1 MEIYRHYLLFGC
13 LISFTLSHLQT
24 LNNMLIWLELQL
36 TTSRLLAQQLAT
48 WKLFDSQLTGSH
60 FRINSQSR
68 NGQAR
73 IFGSLNCEPSKRVL
87 FSSNPNLK
95 NLRSNSIKIGA
106 NSKEQLLKK
115 IIKKFF
121 LIKGFCTFSIDNNII
136 SEISQKIKTIK
147 IHKYSFF
154 KTVYYI
160 MLKLKKLKY
169 VIAIWRFNYF
179 CTASHSA
186 VLFT

>member
-1 MEIYRHYLLFGC
+1 MARVAAHNQQIASTAACNLKIVR
-13 LISFTLSHLQT
+13 LSTH
-24 LNNMLIWLELQL
+24 WLTFQNQVTE
-36 TTSRLLAQQLAT
+36 SQLA
-48 WKLFDSQLTGSH
+48 GSH
-60 FRINSQSR
+60 VCNSLV
-68 NGQAR
+68 R

-115 IIKKFF
+115 IIKNFF

-154 KTVYYI
+154 KTVCYI

-169 VIAIWRFNYF
+169 VIAI
-179 CTASHSA
+179 
-186 VLFT
+186 

>member
-1 MEIYRHYLLFGC
+1 MARVAAHNQQIASTAACNLKIVR
-13 LISFTLSHLQT
+13 LSTH
-24 LNNMLIWLELQL
+24 WLTFQNQL
-36 TTSRLLAQQLAT
+36 TE
-48 WKLFDSQLTGSH
+48 SQRAGSH
-60 FRINSQSR
+60 VCNSLV
-68 NGQAR
+68 R
-73 IFGSLNCEPSKRVL
+73 IFGSLNCEPSKTVL

-95 NLRSNSIKIGA
+95 NLGSNSIKIGA

-154 KTVYYI
+154 KTVCYI

-169 VIAIWRFNYF
+169 VIAI
-179 CTASHSA
+179 
-186 VLFT
+186 